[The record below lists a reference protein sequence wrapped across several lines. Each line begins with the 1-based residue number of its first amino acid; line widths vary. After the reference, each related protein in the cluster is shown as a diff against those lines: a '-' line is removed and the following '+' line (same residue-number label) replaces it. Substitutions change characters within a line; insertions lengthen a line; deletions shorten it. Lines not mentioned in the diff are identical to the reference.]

1 MAGKLMHCCFN
12 LVGRHVIRITCS
24 VMVVALDSKWTDHG
38 VNSFKLQSVNE
49 YSFTSC
55 STHNRPFWRGI
66 IYTGTNKENQTYKK
80 TKYGNPIYNIYR
92 HKRHRNA
99 QSLNLHHKM
108 EVTMRWLLRGTSQL
122 YYWHMTLGLL
132 NILLALFY

>member
-1 MAGKLMHCCFN
+1 MHCCFN

-55 STHNRPFWRGI
+55 STHRPFWRGI

-80 TKYGNPIYNIYR
+80 LNMVTLSTISTDTKDTEMP
-92 HKRHRNA
+92 
-99 QSLNLHHKM
+99 SL
-108 EVTMRWLLRGTSQL
+108 
-122 YYWHMTLGLL
+122 
-132 NILLALFY
+132 